1 MNKLPILLLAAL
13 FCACQTS
20 QVTIEGRFVGN
31 DAKTIYLE
39 QSNIATPAIID
50 SAALDEQGNYRL
62 QIAEAPRTPSLYT
75 LICNGERIPLFLEAG
90 DRVKV
95 SATGSVISNYTVE
108 GSDESELVRTFYQPF
123 IAGAQNLERIA
134 VASADRSLSEAER
147 KTLVEQ
153 YATEYYALRR
163 AQLEFLVEQKG
174 SLAAVYAIYQRLR
187 GDQHLFDGESDVV
200 YYREVAEALAERYPE
215 SPYLIRL
222 RGDIESM
229 EAATRLSSQIIEATF
244 PDLELPNIYGK
255 KVTLSSL
262 KGKVILL
269 DFWSAELGNSNVLN
283 AELKELYAK
292 YHNAATPLEVY
303 QVAIDTSKPLWINT
317 VQQQQLPWISVSDLR
332 GRASTALGTYNVQQ
346 LPTNFL
352 IDKNGTILAR
362 NLRGEALE
370 RKLSELTR

>member
-1 MNKLPILLLAAL
+1 M
-13 FCACQTS
+13 
-20 QVTIEGRFVGN
+20 
-31 DAKTIYLE
+31 
-39 QSNIATPAIID
+39 
-50 SAALDEQGNYRL
+50 
-62 QIAEAPRTPSLYT
+62 
-75 LICNGERIPLFLEAG
+75 
-90 DRVKV
+90 
-95 SATGSVISNYTVE
+95 
-108 GSDESELVRTFYQPF
+108 
-123 IAGAQNLERIA
+123 
-134 VASADRSLSEAER
+134 
-147 KTLVEQ
+147 
-153 YATEYYALRR
+153 
-163 AQLEFLVEQKG
+163 
-174 SLAAVYAIYQRLR
+174 
-187 GDQHLFDGESDVV
+187 
-200 YYREVAEALAERYPE
+200 AEALAERYPE

-222 RGDIESM
+222 RGDIASM
-229 EAATRLSSQIIEATF
+229 EAGARLASQIIEATF

-255 KVTLSSL
+255 KVALSSL

-370 RKLSELTR
+370 RKLAELTR

>member
-1 MNKLPILLLAAL
+1 M
-13 FCACQTS
+13 
-20 QVTIEGRFVGN
+20 
-31 DAKTIYLE
+31 
-39 QSNIATPAIID
+39 
-50 SAALDEQGNYRL
+50 
-62 QIAEAPRTPSLYT
+62 
-75 LICNGERIPLFLEAG
+75 
-90 DRVKV
+90 KV

-108 GSDESELVRTFYQPF
+108 GSEESELVRTFYQPF

-134 VASADRSLSEAER
+134 VASANRSLSEAER

-174 SLAAVYAIYQRLR
+174 SLAAVYAIYQRLP

-229 EAATRLSSQIIEATF
+229 EAATRLSSQIVEATF

-255 KVTLSSL
+255 KVALSSL

-370 RKLSELTR
+370 RKLAELTR